1 MESNTYLNSKSWR
14 YFKIL
19 LLVYVFYSLNCWVF
33 FSANAKVMRFAYPL
47 LAIPFFLKK
56 GFWDTS
62 QRRVGIAFLLAV
74 LYVYCFGNGNL
85 NLYIFALIGAL
96 PLISIIL
103 LKDEYIMDL
112 LESFQKILY
121 PLLTLGAVFWILH
134 LVGYDLPSTEVT
146 FGTALDSKGNLEA
159 QYYFSNHYL
168 YLVNNSALMRWN
180 ADIPSFFRFSSI
192 FIEPG
197 YLGIMLTF
205 LLFINKFDMKDK
217 RNIVYVVSLV
227 LTLSLAGYIMSLFA
241 FIANR
246 LEMSKRRVSTLVS
259 IGVVVTIAYLFF
271 SNYNDGNNAINEAII
286 SRLEVDDDKGIAGN
300 NRTSEALDDQ
310 FAKLLTS
317 SDLLFGM
324 SARNNIEYGVGYK
337 AFMMRNGLFGLVLF
351 LWFLTAIARCAGNY
365 RSWVLF
371 TLYVLMFARGDGTM
385 FYVAFILIY
394 TAGVALSKY
403 ETNNGI

>member
-1 MESNTYLNSKSWR
+1 
-14 YFKIL
+14 
-19 LLVYVFYSLNCWVF
+19 
-33 FSANAKVMRFAYPL
+33 
-47 LAIPFFLKK
+47 
-56 GFWDTS
+56 
-62 QRRVGIAFLLAV
+62 
-74 LYVYCFGNGNL
+74 
-85 NLYIFALIGAL
+85 
-96 PLISIIL
+96 
-103 LKDEYIMDL
+103 
-112 LESFQKILY
+112 
-121 PLLTLGAVFWILH
+121 
-134 LVGYDLPSTEVT
+134 
-146 FGTALDSKGNLEA
+146 
-159 QYYFSNHYL
+159 
-168 YLVNNSALMRWN
+168 
-180 ADIPSFFRFSSI
+180 
-192 FIEPG
+192 
-197 YLGIMLTF
+197 
-205 LLFINKFDMKDK
+205 MKDK

-227 LTLSLAGYIMSLFA
+227 LTLSLAGFIMSLFA

-310 FAKLLTS
+310 FTELLTS

-324 SARNNIEYGVGYK
+324 SARDQIEFGVGYK

-351 LWFLTAIARCAGNY
+351 LWFLTAIAKRANNY

>member
-1 MESNTYLNSKSWR
+1 MESNIYLNTKSWR

-19 LLVYVFYSLNCWVF
+19 LLVFVFYSLNCWPF
-33 FSANAKVMRFAYPL
+33 FSANAMTMRFAYPI

-56 GFWDTS
+56 TFWDTS
-62 QRRVGIAFLLAV
+62 QRRVSIAILLAV
-74 LYVYCFGNGNL
+74 LYVYCSGTGNL
-85 NLYIFALIGAL
+85 NKYIFALMGVL
-96 PLISIIL
+96 PLTSIVL
-103 LKDEYIMDL
+103 LKDEYLMDL

-121 PLLTLGAVFWILH
+121 PLLALGAVFWILH
-134 LVGYDLPSTEVT
+134 LAGYDLPSTEVT
-146 FGTALDSKGNLEA
+146 FGTALDSKGNVEA

-168 YLVNNSALMRWN
+168 YLVDDNWFMRS
-180 ADIPSFFRFSSI
+180 DSEIPSFFRFSSI
-192 FIEPG
+192 FCEPG
-197 YLGIMLTF
+197 YFAILLTF
-205 LLFINKFDMKDK
+205 LLFINKFNMKDK

-227 LTLSLAGYIMSLFA
+227 LTLSLAGFILSLFA
-241 FIANR
+241 YVANR
-246 LEMSKRRVSTLVS
+246 LELSRKRISTLVG

-286 SRLEVDDDKGIAGN
+286 SRLEVDEDKGIAGN

-317 SDLLFGM
+317 SDLLFGI
-324 SARNNIEYGVGYK
+324 SARDEIEFGVGYK
-337 AFMMRNGLFGLVLF
+337 AFMMKNGLFGLVLF
-351 LWFLTAIARCAGNY
+351 LWFLTAVARRAGNY

-394 TAGVALSKY
+394 MAGVTLSKY

>member
-1 MESNTYLNSKSWR
+1 MESNIYLNTKSWR

-19 LLVYVFYSLNCWVF
+19 LLVFVFYSLNCWPF
-33 FSANAKVMRFAYPL
+33 FSANAMTMRFAYL
-47 LAIPFFLKK
+47 FLAIPFFLKTR
-56 GFWDTS
+56 FWDTN
-62 QRRVGIAFLLAV
+62 QRRVSVAILLAV
-74 LYVYCFGNGNL
+74 LYVYCSGTGNL
-85 NLYIFALIGAL
+85 NMYIFALMGVL
-96 PLISIIL
+96 PLTSIVL
-103 LKDEYIMDL
+103 LKDEYLMDL

-121 PLLTLGAVFWILH
+121 PLLALGAVFWILH

-146 FGTALDSKGNLEA
+146 FGTALDSKGNVEA

-197 YLGIMLTF
+197 YFAILLTF

-217 RNIVYVVSLV
+217 RNIVYIVSLV
-227 LTLSLAGYIMSLFA
+227 LTLSLAGFIMSLFA
-241 FIANR
+241 YVANR
-246 LEMSKRRVSTLVS
+246 LELSRKRVSTLVS
-259 IGVVVTIAYLFF
+259 IGVFFTIAYLFF

-286 SRLEVDDDKGIAGN
+286 SRLEVDEEKGIAGN

-310 FAKLLTS
+310 FAALWTS
-317 SDLLFGM
+317 SDLLFGI
-324 SARNNIEYGVGYK
+324 SARDQIEFGVGYK
-337 AFMMRNGLFGLVLF
+337 AFMMKNGLFGLVLF
-351 LWFLTAIARCAGNY
+351 LWFLTAVARRAGNY
-365 RSWVLF
+365 RSWILF
-371 TLYVLMFARGDGTM
+371 TLFALMFARGDGTM

-394 TAGVALSKY
+394 MAGVTLSKY